1 MLNRFL
7 ELLVWGLLLLTSSG
21 FLDMPQCVITGAVN
35 WTESHRHMGVAQFDP
50 VRKNI
55 LGVHDRIIPYLK
67 QPITDDLKYIDRTVF

>member
-1 MLNRFL
+1 
-7 ELLVWGLLLLTSSG
+7 
-21 FLDMPQCVITGAVN
+21 
-35 WTESHRHMGVAQFDP
+35 MGVAQFDP